1 MTRPLRVLFVFT
13 ARKRELLAG
22 AAAGMAP
29 DTLLFGYNH
38 LDGTGI
44 APDVYEPEY
53 PPAGQLAAR
62 QAGRLGPDLLQL
74 RTLRLFPRYD
84 AVFLTGGWPLLLAAR
99 AIPRRRRPRLIWLNM
114 TLTNLLRRERPLSRL
129 LEAGLR
135 GADRVVCVARHQQAY
150 LQRRLGWEAARTPLA
165 LSGTDAAFYAPERA
179 RRDTPEAAPVD
190 VLAPGRDA
198 GRDYATLLSAVH
210 GGPRVRLVC
219 SPRNVAGLTLPPNA
233 AVRYDLPATALRD
246 AYGAAGAVAIP
257 THGDAST
264 LGSDCSG
271 TLVLLDA
278 LAMGRP
284 AVISRRASVADY
296 VTPEAHALTVA
307 PGQPAPLRAAL
318 DSLRD
323 DPAGAARLAAAGRER
338 VLEALTTRHF
348 AARLAAVLHESVSTP
363 PRSGQA
369 NPG

>member
-13 ARKRELLAG
+13 ARKRDLLAR
-22 AAAGMAP
+22 AAAGTAP

-38 LDGTGI
+38 LEGTGVV
-44 APDVYEPEY
+44 PDFHEPQY
-53 PPAGQLAAR
+53 PPLGRAAAR

-129 LEAGLR
+129 LEVGLR
-135 GADRVVCVARHQQAY
+135 GADRVVCVARHQQVF
-150 LQRRLGWEAARTPLA
+150 LQRRFGWEASRTPLA

-179 RRDTPEAAPVD
+179 RKDTPEAAPVD

-198 GRDYATLLSAVH
+198 GRDYATLLAALRD
-210 GGPRVRLVC
+210 GPRVRVVC
-219 SPRNVAGLTLPPNA
+219 SPRNVAGLALPPNA
-233 AVRYDLPATALRD
+233 AVRYDLPAEALRD
-246 AYGAAGAVAIP
+246 AYGAAGTVAIP
-257 THGDAST
+257 TYGDGST

-284 AVISRRASVADY
+284 AVVSRRASVADY

-307 PGQPAPLRAAL
+307 PGDAAPLRAAV

-338 VLEALTTRHF
+338 VLDALTTRHF
-348 AARLAAVLHESVSTP
+348 AARLAALLHESVATDS
-363 PRSGQA
+363 RA
-369 NPG
+369 NPA